1 MELPMAGWARA
12 LRFAL
17 TSGAVASTTSTVAL
31 ALLARAEGRG
41 FLQPVNS
48 TSHWMNGE
56 QAASFR
62 GADLAHTAVG
72 YATHHAATVFWAIF
86 FEQWVSARRPTDTLA
101 LMPDAL
107 VVSAIAAAV
116 DYGATPKRFT
126 PGWEFVLTKRSMAVA
141 YLAMAFGLA
150 AGASM
155 NRHARWNGS

>member
-1 MELPMAGWARA
+1 MAGWARA

-17 TSGAVASTTSTVAL
+17 TSGTVASATSAVAL
-31 ALLARAEGRG
+31 ALLARAEGQG
-41 FLQPVNS
+41 LLQPVNS
-48 TSHWMNGE
+48 TSHWLNGE

-72 YATHHAATVFWAIF
+72 YATHHAATVFWAVL
-86 FEQWVSARRPTDTLA
+86 FERWVGARRPTGALT

-107 VVSAIAAAV
+107 VLSAIAAAV

-126 PGWEFVLTKRSMAVA
+126 PGWEFVLSKRSMAVA

-155 NRHARWNGS
+155 NRHAGRNRTQ